1 LEKIPPALN
10 IFSLVHLQL
19 NISGMKSVDAR
30 GQLCP
35 APIIALK
42 KALKQVMEGESFELL
57 TDNKVSLNNISR
69 FLDDNNIPYTV
80 SEKGEIWSVIITKGN
95 RNTLQLKPEFSTR
108 DMVPHFSKG
117 NFVIAFSSDIMGDG
131 DRILGQI
138 LIENFIKSVKDL
150 DILPG
155 KIVFYNRGVY
165 LGSESSPMVGHISD
179 LEKMGVEI
187 FLCSTCIDHYSL
199 SQKIKVGKLSN
210 MYEIVQ
216 IMASAGNVIKP

>member
-1 LEKIPPALN
+1 MLLQDT
-10 IFSLVHLQL
+10 IFSLVNLQSNL
-19 NISGMKSVDAR
+19 AWMKTVDTR
-30 GQLCP
+30 GQSCP

-42 KALKQVMEGESFELL
+42 RALKEVLEGELFELQ
-57 TDNKVSLNNISR
+57 TDNKVSFNNVSR
-69 FLDDNNIPYTV
+69 FLDDNNISYTV
-80 SEKGEIWSVIITKGN
+80 SEKGGLWSVIVTKGN
-95 RNTLQLKPEFSTR
+95 RNTIQLKSELSTR
-108 DMVPHFSKG
+108 DIVPHFSKG

-131 DRILGQI
+131 DRTLGQI

-155 KIVFYNRGVY
+155 KMVFYNRGVY
-165 LGSESSPMVGHISD
+165 LGSESSPIVGHISD

-187 FLCSTCIDHYSL
+187 LLCSTCIDHYSL
-199 SQKIKVGKLSN
+199 SQNIKVGKLSN